1 MITNDEVV
9 KRLINSEPFVNAKAK
24 AKNRVINE
32 LNEKFIISSSELKD
46 TVYSALGDFSRNF
59 LEIITE
65 LILKELD
72 EKIIFL
78 NDNYISVNNFK
89 KIYGFFTF
97 FNDKLSNE
105 EKSIILSKIMKD
117 NL

>member
-1 MITNDEVV
+1 MITNEEIV

-24 AKNRVINE
+24 AKNRVISE
-32 LNEKFIISSSELKD
+32 LNEKFIISSSELRD
-46 TVYSALGDFSRNF
+46 VIYSALGEFSRNF

-72 EKIIFL
+72 EKIIYL

-89 KIYGFFTF
+89 TLYEFFTF
-97 FNDKLSNE
+97 FNDKLSKE
-105 EKSIILSKIMKD
+105 EKNNILSKILED